1 MKFNARRLFAVLAS
15 VAVLATAC
23 QGGNADG
30 PDANASG
37 ESPEPPE
44 RCLSGKDLPS
54 GVKAGRPAV
63 AVKIENSPEARP
75 QAGLENADIV
85 YEEIVEGAVTRF
97 MAIYHCG
104 KSDKAG
110 PVRSA
115 RFDDADLATPFT
127 KVIAYSGSND
137 IVEAE
142 LRKQRMIALDED
154 VAGDGLYR
162 DPPGS
167 TDVHSLFAHTEKL
180 RKLASKSRADAPTAE
195 PFTFGEAPADAKDAK
210 RISLHFH
217 PSSTIEYRFRGGSW
231 KRFEAGAP
239 FMTAGGPQL
248 GVANVLVQE
257 VRVEKFK
264 GIVDSTGAA
273 SPDIYVKGKGRAL
286 LFRDG
291 KVIKGTW
298 SVKEPGRAPVFT
310 SAAGE
315 PMVFAVGNIWIELV
329 PSARGVVKGSFSF
342 K

>member
-1 MKFNARRLFAVLAS
+1 MKLDARRLAAALAVLA
-15 VAVLATAC
+15 LLTTAC
-23 QGGNADG
+23 QGGNSEG
-30 PDANASG
+30 PNANASG

-44 RCLSGKDLPS
+44 RCLSGEDLPS
-54 GVKAGRPAV
+54 GTKAGRPAV

-75 QAGLENADIV
+75 QEGLEKADLV

-104 KSDKAG
+104 TSDKTG

-115 RFDDADLATPFT
+115 RFDDANLATPFT
-127 KVIAYSGSND
+127 KVLAYSGSND
-137 IVEAE
+137 IVEEE
-142 LRKQRMIALDED
+142 LRKRRMIALDED
-154 VAGDGLYR
+154 VAGEGLYR

-167 TDVHSLFAHTEKL
+167 TGVHSLFAHTEKL
-180 RKLASKSRADAPTAE
+180 RRLASKSGADSPTAE
-195 PFTFGEAPADAKDAK
+195 PFLFGDVPSDAQDAK
-210 RISLHFH
+210 RVTLHFH
-217 PSSTIEYRFRGGSW
+217 PSSTIAYRYKGDSW
-231 KRFEAGAP
+231 KRFEGGEP
-239 FMTAGGPQL
+239 FMTAAGSQL
-248 GVANVLVQE
+248 GVTNVLVQE

-264 GIVDSTGAA
+264 GIVDSTGTA

-298 SVKEPGRAPVFT
+298 TVKEPGKAPVFET
-310 SAAGE
+310 NEGE
-315 PMVFAVGNIWIELV
+315 VMTFAIGSIWIELV